1 MNFVKYLFTL
11 ILFILMSAC
20 SLSQENPSDE
30 KEVSYSPQSN
40 VYLHEKG
47 DMLSTISFSAIGD
60 ILIHDRVYED
70 AQTNDG
76 YDFMPM
82 LNSVKPYL
90 SDTTLS
96 IANQETMIGGEEIGL
111 SSYPSFNSP
120 TEIGDA
126 LKELGIDVVTLA
138 NNHTLDRGEKA
149 VLNAIEHWN
158 KIDMVYT
165 GAYESK
171 EDQQQLRTIE
181 TDQGIDVS
189 FLSYTYG
196 TNGIPVPEGKSH
208 LVNLID
214 INQMK
219 SDIEQ
224 AHSQSEAIIMN
235 LHAGDEYEPLPNEE
249 QKDLMQFAA
258 DAGVDVVIGH
268 HPHVLQPIE
277 WVEGKDGHRMLAV
290 YSLGNFLSGQEAFE
304 KRVGGIIKF
313 DMSKTEGEVIV
324 DSPRFMLTYVS
335 SEGPH
340 AYEVLPMH
348 ELNESILPDY
358 KEIIKEYEQHLSQW
372 MPELEFISE

>member
-1 MNFVKYLFTL
+1 MKYIFTL
-11 ILFILMSAC
+11 IILILMSAC

-70 AQTNDG
+70 AKTNDG

-126 LKELGIDVVTLA
+126 LKELGIDVVALA

-158 KIDMVYT
+158 QIDMVYT

-181 TDQGIDVS
+181 TEQGIDVS

-249 QKDLMQFAA
+249 QKELMKFAA
-258 DAGVDVVIGH
+258 DSGVDVVIGH
-268 HPHVLQPIE
+268 HPHVLQPID

-290 YSLGNFLSGQEAFE
+290 YSLGNFFSGQEAFE

-313 DMSKTEGEVIV
+313 DMSEIEGEVIV

-348 ELNESILPDY
+348 ELNESVLPDY
-358 KEIIKEYEQHLSQW
+358 KEIIKGYEQHLSQW
-372 MPELEFISE
+372 MPELEFISK